1 MFWIFVAIFCCI
13 LSFAMGWYG
22 LAWIFVVIF
31 VLIGVIGFMA
41 NKQERKAAAERALWK
56 KQEEERQRVKLE
68 RKKEIYDSSK
78 RKLIDKYGDPDK
90 TIALE
95 EFDLTREIIAFG
107 RADRIWLLG
116 RDLPMGDLLSCTV
129 SDNQEIKKGEV
140 SYETKTN
147 TGNMAKRAVVGA
159 VIYGG
164 TGAVIGGA
172 TANKETVVKQGND
185 KIIHNYTVIVNIDS
199 LSEPIVRIHLGEDG
213 QTMNEIVGLLNVIIS
228 RKQ

>member
-1 MFWIFVAIFCCI
+1 
-13 LSFAMGWYG
+13 MGWYG